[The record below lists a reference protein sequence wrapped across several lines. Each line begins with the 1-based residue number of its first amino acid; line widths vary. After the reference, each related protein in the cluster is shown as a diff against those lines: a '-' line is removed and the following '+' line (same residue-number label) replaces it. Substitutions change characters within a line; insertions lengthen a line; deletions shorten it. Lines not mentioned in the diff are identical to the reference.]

1 MENDMTAA
9 YNKFLAEPVK
19 TWQYQ
24 RD

>member
-9 YNKFLAEPVK
+9 YNKFLAEAVK